1 MNGSSSRPLLAPMA
15 LAMIWLVL
23 GVSGR
28 AASMPAPDFELQK
41 WETGGTVRLS
51 DFAGQIVV
59 LDFFAYW
66 CGPCQRAS
74 AEVESGIQKHY
85 AGRKGNP
92 QGVPVRV
99 VAVNIERDHPK
110 LTAQFIKRAG
120 ALVVVNDFD
129 GALLEKFD
137 GAGTPFLV
145 VIDGS
150 RATKEKPDF
159 RVAYKSAGFEGT
171 KKLRE
176 IIDGIQVPEGAPAK
190 AAPDQAAAIEKA
202 SGAPKTH
209 KAEVAFDAM
218 LASDVEITSTTIGY
232 SQKSGGTDWK
242 VSYTHQT
249 YGVDYEP
256 FKQFDFL
263 GFSERLREDY
273 NGGQASVRQA
283 LGDRFTLLV
292 AGGAYDGFTDY
303 RSIWLANYYRQQ
315 FSFVPGY
322 AQPEPKGFNAGGGL
336 RWEYQPTTG
345 FVEADFLYANDE
357 IAPGYELDQATV
369 QLRHSR
375 EILHTYSP
383 TLKFENVL
391 TRRIRILNEFQ
402 LTITSGREERYAYR
416 GSVNIALGERWTSR
430 TSFGYTHEQPT
441 LRAWYT
447 GSTLELELTPQ
458 WFVNIFGLY
467 YSDTGEVEN
476 SLFISTSAPGV
487 QSYQG
492 GLGVRYAGKRSS
504 FSLSAAPLRAE
515 YDPIELGTRPF
526 SNLYQN
532 RTWVSVQAAWAI
544 EF

>member
-1 MNGSSSRPLLAPMA
+1 MNRSSSRPLIAVMT
-15 LAMIWLVL
+15 LAMAWLVL
-23 GVSGR
+23 GVSSR

-41 WETGGTVRLS
+41 WETGETVRLS

-110 LTAQFIKRAG
+110 LTAQFIERAG
-120 ALVVVNDFD
+120 VELVVNDFD

-150 RATKEKPDF
+150 QATKEKPDF

-171 KKLRE
+171 KKLRQ
-176 IIDGIQVPEGAPAK
+176 IIDGIQAPGTTPAK
-190 AAPDQAAAIEKA
+190 AVTDTAPGIEKA
-202 SGAPKTH
+202 SGAPTTH

-218 LASDVEITSTTIGY
+218 LASDVEITSTTVGY
-232 SQKSGGTDWK
+232 GQKRGGTDWHI
-242 VSYTHQT
+242 SYTHQT

-256 FKQFDFL
+256 FKDFDFL
-263 GFSERLREDY
+263 GFSDRLREDF

-283 LGDRFTLLV
+283 LGDGFTLLV

-322 AQPEPKGFNAGGGL
+322 DEPEPKGFNAGGGL

-357 IAPGYELDQATV
+357 IAPGYELDQRTV
-369 QLRHSR
+369 QLRRSR

-391 TRRIRILNEFQ
+391 TRRIRTLNEFQ

-441 LRAWYT
+441 LRAWHA

-476 SLFISTSAPGV
+476 SLFISTAAPGV
-487 QSYQG
+487 RTYQA

-504 FSLSAAPLRAE
+504 FSLSAAPLRAD
-515 YDPIELGTRPF
+515 YDPVELGTRPF
-526 SNLYQN
+526 TNLYQN